1 MAGEMPTTNSY
12 RLRHAILHDGTGAAA
27 TSADVLIEDADVV
40 AAVLPPGTAPSAS
53 RTIDADGL
61 CLAPGFVDIH
71 SHSDG
76 ALAHP
81 AAAQLLEPF
90 LLQGITTQVIGNCGL
105 GIAPAPPERRREL
118 AAFMALIIPEGMDFA
133 WASFAE
139 YLDYLEARPLPLNVA
154 ALAPHGSLRCS
165 VTGAESGPARGA
177 ELNRIG
183 NALREGL
190 EAGAFGLSAG
200 LIYPPGMWADTEEL
214 VELCRVVAQAKGVFA
229 CHVRGS
235 SELAIDAER
244 ELLEIGS
251 RTGVRLQHSH
261 HEAFGPGYWQV
272 ARETLQMEDAA
283 RSEGIDVASDVV
295 PYHAV
300 NTTLLAVLPPWS
312 LAGGVEALCER
323 LAQPQL
329 LARIDDEVHNRVP
342 TWPPWDDGWAHNLVR
357 AGGWDNIVPLQA
369 RSEGHSGWLGRNLA
383 ETATREAKS
392 PFQCA
397 VELLVASEGDV
408 MARYHGISGAPGD
421 EGMLRELLAHPH
433 HSIGVDVILKGTGVA
448 HPGGFGAMPRVLG
461 HYGRD
466 SGWLDTATAVRKVT
480 SQPADRIGIPRGRI
494 EVGSAADLVL
504 FDPATVG
511 ERGTYAHPDRRPR
524 GIEHVFLNGMHVV
537 SQGALVAHGAGRV
550 LRRGRAG

>member
-1 MAGEMPTTNSY
+1 MAGKMPTTNSY
-12 RLRHAILHDGTGAAA
+12 RLRHAHLHDGTGKAA
-27 TSADVLIEDADVV
+27 TAADVV
-40 AAVLPPGTAPSAS
+40 IEGGYVAAILPPGTAPAS
-53 RTIDADGL
+53 GRSVEAEGL

-81 AAAQLLEPF
+81 AAAELLEPF

-165 VTGAESGPARGA
+165 VTGAESGPARGTA
-177 ELNRIG
+177 LDRIG
-183 NALREGL
+183 DALRAAL
-190 EAGAFGLSAG
+190 DAGAFGLSAG

-214 VELCRVVAQAKGVFA
+214 VELCRVVAAAEGVFA

-244 ELLEIGS
+244 ELLEIGA

-261 HEAFGPGYWQV
+261 HEAFGPGYWNL

-283 RSEGIDVASDVV
+283 RRKGIDVASDVV

-300 NTTLLAVLPPWS
+300 NTTLLAILPPWC
-312 LAGGVEALCER
+312 LAGGIEALCAR

-329 LARIDDEVHNRVP
+329 LARIDDEVHHRVP

-357 AGGWDNIVPLQA
+357 AGGWDDIVPLQA
-369 RSEGHSGWLGRNLA
+369 RSESHCGWLGRNLA
-383 ETATREAKS
+383 ETAAREAKS

-397 VELLVASEGDV
+397 VELIVASEGDV

-421 EGMLRELLAHPH
+421 EGTLRELLAHPH

-466 SGWLDTATAVRKVT
+466 AGWLDTATAVRKVT

-494 EVGSAADLVL
+494 EVGADADLVL

-511 ERGTYAHPDRRPR
+511 ERGTYAQPDRPPR
-524 GIEHVFLNGMHVV
+524 GIEHVFLNGTQVV
-537 SQGALVAHGAGRV
+537 SQGTLIAHGGGRV